1 MPIATKKLVIDDKTY
16 RIKQHPATEGCK
28 LIEDYMTALRALIIV
43 QQEGAYMFGNRDVIP
58 FIGRLD
64 CQFLAIL
71 MFLDRIANPTGE
83 YVTYEHTKGERSKYL
98 SITEIKAGTTIADR
112 AAVVEKVVQSPLSY
126 SIDYKATSRQESS
139 VDVEAI
145 LSEFFKYITLDDE
158 EVNIDSL
165 TMSEIIQMMNAF
177 IEHNVLHLWT
187 KKRWSLPEN
196 YNSGGIAAPRS
207 LEGSA
212 SGSSH
217 AAIIYSVLNSE
228 LDLATYA
235 ELSTCLSVE
244 DAYNMNELAV
254 RQYFESCEMRKEAE
268 RQAKNNQ

>member
-1 MPIATKKLVIDDKTY
+1 MPIATKKLVIDDKVY

-28 LIEDYMTALRALIIV
+28 LIEDYMTALRVLIIV
-43 QQEGAYMFGNRDVIP
+43 QQEGTYVFGNREIVP

-64 CQFLAIL
+64 CQFLAVL
-71 MFLDRIANPTGE
+71 MFLDRIANPSAGYEAYE
-83 YVTYEHTKGERSKYL
+83 YTKPQESKYL
-98 SITEIKAGTTIADR
+98 TVAEIKAGKTLADR
-112 AAVVEKVVQSPLSY
+112 TAAVQQGVQSPLSH
-126 SIDYKATSRQESS
+126 SIDYKATQQQESNVN
-139 VDVEAI
+139 VDAV

-158 EVNIDSL
+158 PVDLDSL
-165 TMSEIIQMMNAF
+165 TMSEIVQMLNAF

-187 KKRWSLPEN
+187 KKRWSLPDN
-196 YNSGGIAAPRS
+196 YNSGGISPPRS

-268 RQAKNNQ
+268 RQAKINQ